1 MRSWGVLGGLAAALA
16 AGVYVLWGPIAQR
29 KRRRRGGDALG
40 SVFRLPHP
48 LLLLGR
54 RFWPF
59 SLRLGT

>member
-1 MRSWGVLGGLAAALA
+1 MLGGLAAALA

-40 SVFRLPHP
+40 SVFRLPRS
-48 LLLLGR
+48 LLRLR
-54 RFWPF
+54 SRFWPF